1 MIRPPAGLAPLL
13 IVSGP
18 SGGGKT
24 SVVAELLRRSIL
36 PARRAV
42 TATTRAPRPG
52 EHDGVDYHFWTSGRF
67 GEELAAGRMLE
78 HAIVFGKHM
87 YGTPAGEVDRVRR
100 DGAAVILIIDVQ
112 GAASVRRMRPDAAL
126 AFLDAPAEI
135 YETRLRGRNTESED
149 ALNRRLREAELERRH
164 AKSYDLIIHNVRLA
178 DAAARLERVLA
189 HLFRRAAG

>member
-24 SVVAELLRRSIL
+24 TVVAELLRRSVL

-42 TATTRAPRPG
+42 TATTRSPRPG
-52 EHDGVDYHFWTSGRF
+52 ERDGVDYHFWTPGRF

-100 DGAAVILIIDVQ
+100 EGAAVILIIDVQ
-112 GAASVRRMRPDAAL
+112 GATSVRRDAA
-126 AFLDAPAEI
+126 
-135 YETRLRGRNTESED
+135 RC
-149 ALNRRLREAELERRH
+149 RRWPSWTPRPNSTSPGCAVATLSRRR
-164 AKSYDLIIHNVRLA
+164 SV
-178 DAAARLERVLA
+178 
-189 HLFRRAAG
+189 